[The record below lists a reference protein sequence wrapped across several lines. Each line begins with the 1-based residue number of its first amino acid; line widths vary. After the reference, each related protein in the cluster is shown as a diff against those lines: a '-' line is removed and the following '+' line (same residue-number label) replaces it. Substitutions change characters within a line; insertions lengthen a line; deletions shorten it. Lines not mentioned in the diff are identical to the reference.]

1 MILFSRIGKENF
13 ELRKKLF
20 EHLDESS
27 FAGKNIL
34 LESINNHLVMSVKN
48 NNTYQF

>member
-27 FAGKNIL
+27 FAGENIL
-34 LESINNHLVMSVKN
+34 LEYIYVNKKTIPISSSGKDN
-48 NNTYQF
+48 